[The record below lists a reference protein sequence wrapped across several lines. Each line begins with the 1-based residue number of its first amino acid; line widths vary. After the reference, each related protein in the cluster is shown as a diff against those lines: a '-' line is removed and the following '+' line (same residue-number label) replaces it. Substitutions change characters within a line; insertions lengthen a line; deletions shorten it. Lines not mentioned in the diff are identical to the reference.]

1 MSERLSLTESFHA
14 SNGDHIPE
22 ACLKMALLWH
32 IYQYVWTLI
41 NVYLN
46 VNGNNRKA
54 GGDDDSGNGGDENDG
69 QNPGVCLFV
78 CCLLL

>member
-1 MSERLSLTESFHA
+1 M
-14 SNGDHIPE
+14 
-22 ACLKMALLWH
+22 
-32 IYQYVWTLI
+32 
-41 NVYLN
+41 YLN